1 MDVLNQS
8 KVYNNIAH
16 SQVYHTNFQ
25 PPIELC
31 LRQMKIKTLEGKQ
44 DEYTMS
50 EPILVFDPSM
60 QRTRKSNEKDG
71 LFFYL
76 TNRPSLQLGKNLEKS
91 LMASRNL
98 GPVPGGPMM
107 NQPSI
112 QEEPKVR
119 TIRML
124 ICVTM
129 TNETLEEFEITINGI
144 HENLALF
151 TGLGCCDE
159 DVAVVVLID
168 GMDKMHESMRDLFIK
183 EDRNLK
189 IPKERRLTY
198 RNDIFK
204 SPEKYPQYSDFPR
217 DSVYCYQLTLKPEG
231 LNTVEIE
238 DHYLNTFLC
247 TKMQSSGKLASHL
260 WFFRGFCEM
269 FNPDYC
275 VLMNAGV
282 RPAANSL
289 FEMFRTFEGD
299 DKLGGLCGYTTL
311 TPEPIFDKFGVREDQ
326 DLVKNIDF
334 MSRFMTMFFDIQN
347 AQVLILYSLKHF
359 YFYFNAYHNNHFE
372 YNALI
377 RITSSPFFMYLGL

>member
-217 DSVYCYQLTLKPEG
+217 DSV
-231 LNTVEIE
+231 
-238 DHYLNTFLC
+238 
-247 TKMQSSGKLASHL
+247 
-260 WFFRGFCEM
+260 
-269 FNPDYC
+269 
-275 VLMNAGV
+275 
-282 RPAANSL
+282 
-289 FEMFRTFEGD
+289 
-299 DKLGGLCGYTTL
+299 
-311 TPEPIFDKFGVREDQ
+311 
-326 DLVKNIDF
+326 
-334 MSRFMTMFFDIQN
+334 
-347 AQVLILYSLKHF
+347 
-359 YFYFNAYHNNHFE
+359 
-372 YNALI
+372 
-377 RITSSPFFMYLGL
+377 